1 MDKYLKLLSPVR
13 AGRHI
18 LKNRLLSTDSLPN
31 KIQGP
36 ETFPAE
42 GFRALMSQIAKSA
55 AVVTLAEW
63 NNKDARELPIAMA
76 HQPVFDMEDPSV
88 ANYFSMMAD
97 DIHFHQSK
105 LIMCLQYKSVSYTH
119 LRAHETS

>member
-76 HQPVFDMEDPSV
+76 HQPVYRSSQQFVHDDLVKTGSHDSHLHSFGS
-88 ANYFSMMAD
+88 NYFS
-97 DIHFHQSK
+97 F
-105 LIMCLQYKSVSYTH
+105 
-119 LRAHETS
+119 